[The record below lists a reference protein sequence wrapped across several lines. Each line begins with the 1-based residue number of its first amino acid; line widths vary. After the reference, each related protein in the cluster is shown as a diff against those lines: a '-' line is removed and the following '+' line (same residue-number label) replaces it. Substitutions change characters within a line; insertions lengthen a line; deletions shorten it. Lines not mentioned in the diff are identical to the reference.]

1 MWGIGGWWEKG
12 VRKGVRWGH
21 WEHSKQC
28 SQKICVLE
36 ERKSKSKREETRKRK
51 EREKSKEGG
60 KGDNEDKRED

>member
-1 MWGIGGWWEKG
+1 M
-12 VRKGVRWGH
+12 RWGH